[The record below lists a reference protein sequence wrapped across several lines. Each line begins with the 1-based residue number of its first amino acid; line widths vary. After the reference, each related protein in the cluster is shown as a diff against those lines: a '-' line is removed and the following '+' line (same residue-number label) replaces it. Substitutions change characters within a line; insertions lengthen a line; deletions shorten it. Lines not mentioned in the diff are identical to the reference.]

1 MCVFFATSVS
11 AEVWSQQ
18 RLTMRL
24 GETGLKEVFK
34 EIQRQTNKAVVY
46 NDDQLTLSKK
56 VKANFTDVELEEI
69 LKQVLQGQGMSY
81 KFMDDYIILVKQP
94 ATPQHVEEV
103 TVKGKVTDKEGM
115 MMRGCCSCC
124 DCCCVCDSMDDCC
137 CCDCCCVCDSMDD
150 CCDSNDCCCCDCCNS
165 MDCCC
170 DCIGCC
176 RLPMDD

>member
-1 MCVFFATSVS
+1 MKLPFLMCVFFATSVS

-81 KFMDDYIILVKQP
+81 KFMDDIYY
-94 ATPQHVEEV
+94 T
-103 TVKGKVTDKEGM
+103 GKTA
-115 MMRGCCSCC
+115 
-124 DCCCVCDSMDDCC
+124 
-137 CCDCCCVCDSMDD
+137 
-150 CCDSNDCCCCDCCNS
+150 SNTAA
-165 MDCCC
+165 
-170 DCIGCC
+170 C
-176 RLPMDD
+176 RRSNGKRQGD

>member
-1 MCVFFATSVS
+1 MKKNWNWRFVLEKNKPHQFFRVTKLTFFLCLCVMTSLEASVT
-11 AEVWSQQ
+11 AQQ

-115 MMRGCCSCC
+115 PLPGVTIVLKGTTIPPPM
-124 DCCCVCDSMDDCC
+124 SMG
-137 CCDCCCVCDSMDD
+137 
-150 CCDSNDCCCCDCCNS
+150 
-165 MDCCC
+165 
-170 DCIGCC
+170 IF
-176 RLPMDD
+176 P